1 MDFATLLETVS
12 NFFLQTPMEVVWQL
26 YAIFGYLIFFS
37 LIAHVFEEFFLEYRQ
52 ELYKHN
58 WKWVLLAIDTPALNV
73 QTPKAVE
80 QFFFHLAGAFN
91 DPGIGEKF
99 WHGYK
104 QRWFSFEI
112 ISIEGYIQFLI
123 RTEETYRDLIEAAI
137 YAQYP
142 DIDITEVEDYVTS
155 VPDKFP
161 SAEFDMW
168 AADFSLANDDAY
180 PIRTYREFEHAISKD
195 TVLKDPMG
203 AFLESFTRIGPGE
216 QMWFQIL
223 IEPISNSWKEH
234 AIEKINELIGAESHG
249 HGHAGAGS
257 KLVDAMTSAPFKFL
271 EQVGDQVFAREAGES
286 HGADEHAGPM
296 NNLNFLTPGQ
306 KLLVEAMEKKISMLG
321 FKTKM
326 RGLYLGRKEVF
337 RPSRGVSALVGALHQ
352 YNIPTANSIVPKFTS
367 GAHYF
372 FSNYRSNARKTLLM
386 KAYKKRKIGT
396 GANPCVLNVEELA
409 TIWHFPMS
417 HVKTPALQKSKTKNA
432 EPPMGLPVE
441 TLFQSAPVVEESSKD
456 SGVQGGNYP
465 KGTKFG

>member
-1 MDFATLLETVS
+1 MDFAILLDTIS
-12 NFFLQTPMEVVWQL
+12 NFFLQTPTEVVVQL
-26 YAIFGYLIFFS
+26 FAIFGYLIFFW
-37 LIAHVFEEFFLEYRQ
+37 LFALVLEEFFLEYRQ

-104 QRWFSFEI
+104 QKWFSFEI

-123 RTEETYRDLIEAAI
+123 RTEEAHRDLVEAAI

-142 DIDITEVEDYVTS
+142 DIEITEVEDYVNYA
-155 VPDKFP
+155 PDKFP
-161 SAEFDMW
+161 NAEFDMW
-168 AADFSLANDDAY
+168 CADFSLANDDAY
-180 PIRTYREFEHAISKD
+180 PIRTYREFEHSISKD

-234 AIEKINELIGAESHG
+234 AIAKINDIIGAENHAHG
-249 HGHAGAGS
+249 HGGS
-257 KLVDAMTSAPFKFL
+257 KIVDALTTVPYKFL
-271 EQVGDQVFAREAGES
+271 EHVGDQVFAREASSGHGEE
-286 HGADEHAGPM
+286 HGGPA
-296 NNLNFLTPGQ
+296 NNINFLTPGQ
-306 KLLVEAMEKKISMLG
+306 KTLVEAMEKKISMLG

-326 RGLYLGRKEVF
+326 RGMYLARKEVF
-337 RPSRGVSALVGALHQ
+337 RPNRGVSALIGALHQ
-352 YNIPTANSIVPKFTS
+352 YNIPTANSIVPKFSS

-372 FSNYRSNARKTLLM
+372 FAKYRSNQRKMLLM

-396 GANPCVLNVEELA
+396 GASPCVLNVEELA

-417 HVKTPALQKSKTKNA
+417 HVKTPLLQKNKTKNA

-441 TLFQSAPVVEESSKD
+441 TLFTAPPVQVENTSSGD
-456 SGVQGGNYP
+456 TGVQGGAFDKNV
-465 KGTKFG
+465 KFG